1 MGIDCSTLENWVRQ
15 ASGTVR
21 RELRND
27 QQRIRQPERENAH
40 LKEVDNIIKKAH
52 MYFMGKPR
60 QLGTRARASGLTWR
74 AYAVCAARCTLTKA
88 VTTLGDAD
96 QRGLACSTTV
106 SANALSSTALELK
119 NLV

>member
-1 MGIDCSTLENWVRQ
+1 MKVLTKPKGRQIYQNAAVNNWQQETAAYDLSNKDKPVKAIAQSLGIGCSTLENWVRK

-27 QQRIRQPERENAH
+27 QQRIRQPKRENAH

-60 QLGTRARASGLTWR
+60 QWGTRARASG
-74 AYAVCAARCTLTKA
+74 
-88 VTTLGDAD
+88 
-96 QRGLACSTTV
+96 
-106 SANALSSTALELK
+106 
-119 NLV
+119 